1 MASRA
6 DFYLNFLQSL
16 TIRTKEATLAPF
28 QLNQA
33 QRLVWETY
41 FAPRLTAR
49 EPMRFI
55 VLKARQM
62 GISTLIQGLLTSRFI
77 WDAHVNEKT
86 IAHEADSTK
95 NIWSMAERMVEHSQ
109 FQAYIRKAGKVMDL
123 GGSTYTCATA
133 GSPHA
138 TRSMNLTC
146 LHLSEVA
153 FWKHP
158 EAWLAAMQ
166 TVPARGESW
175 IFVES
180 TANGKVEDGELFYK
194 EWRRA
199 QAGESRFTPIF
210 LPWFRLDEYCLEHY
224 AYREEVGANA
234 PDLLVLDDLDPEEQA
249 LKKTFQLSAGQLAW
263 RRLIIE
269 DNCRG
274 DVELFHQEYPS
285 TPEEAFIQSGRPLFG
300 SRDLLPYH
308 RGITDGTRYRIDV
321 DGQLVE
327 DTSGYVELWKQP
339 EVGHQYLI
347 GADTSM
353 GFEDE
358 GHSRSA
364 AEILDLDTME
374 QVGEYDCTSPT
385 YAMARHLAVLGRYYN
400 EALLA
405 PEITA
410 SGGGGGRE
418 LLVYLLKDHHYYRI
432 YRYKQVDHIKP
443 DPGRMWGWETNSK
456 TRPRMI
462 SRLVECIKEKACIIH
477 SEALLNQLQSFGESD
492 TGRVEALSGHDDLL
506 FAFGIAV
513 VVRSEEYGHMMASD
527 VSWSQVT
534 LEHVKAAGVQA
545 VRDAQSQWDL
555 EWEQRYQS
563 QSQHGD
569 QNWLAL

>member
-6 DFYLNFLQSL
+6 DFFLNFMQSL
-16 TIRTKEATLAPF
+16 TIRTKAATIAPF
-28 QLNQA
+28 RLNHA
-33 QRLVWETY
+33 QRLVWDGY
-41 FAPRLTAR
+41 FAPKINQR
-49 EPMRFI
+49 EPMRF
-55 VLKARQM
+55 VFLKARQL
-62 GISTLIQGLLTSRFI
+62 GISTLIQGLLTARFI
-77 WDAHVNEKT
+77 WDAHVNAKT
-86 IAHEADSTK
+86 IAHETDSTE
-95 NIWSMAERMVEHSQ
+95 NIWNMAKRMVEHSHFAPYARQ
-109 FQAYIRKAGKVMDL
+109 AGKVMEL
-123 GGSTYTCATA
+123 GGSTYTCSTA

-158 EAWLAAMQ
+158 DAWLAAMQ
-166 TVPARGESW
+166 TVPSQGESW

-199 QAGESRFTPIF
+199 SAQESRFTPVF
-210 LPWFRLDEYCLEHY
+210 LPWYALPDYCLGNYCYPED
-224 AYREEVGANA
+224 VGGGAT
-234 PDLLVLDDLDPEEQA
+234 DLLVLRDLDPEEQA
-249 LKKTFQLSAGQLAW
+249 LRKAFDLSAGQLAW

-285 TPEEAFIQSGRPLFG
+285 TPEEAFIQSGRPLFS
-300 SRDLLPYH
+300 SRDILPYH
-308 RGITDGTRYRIDV
+308 KHITEGERYTLGPDGGLIP
-321 DGQLVE
+321 DGN
-327 DTSGYVELWKQP
+327 GYVEIWKHP
-339 EVGHQYLI
+339 EPGHSYII

-353 GFEDE
+353 GFDDD

-364 AEILDLDTME
+364 GEILDIDTME

-385 YAMARHLAVLGRYYN
+385 YAMARHLAILGRYYH

-418 LLVYLLKDHHYYRI
+418 LLVYLLKDHHYYHI
-432 YRYKQVDHIKP
+432 YRYKHVDHIKP
-443 DPGRMWGWETNSK
+443 DPGRMWGWETNAK

-462 SRLVECIKEKACIIH
+462 SRLVETIKERACVIH
-477 SEALLNQLQSFGESD
+477 SEALLNQLTSFGESD

-513 VVRSEEYGHMMASD
+513 VVRSEELGRY
-527 VSWSQVT
+527 VSHDLEKGKVT
-534 LEHVKAAGVQA
+534 LEHVQAAGVHA
-545 VRDAQSQWDL
+545 MRDAEADWAAS
-555 EWEQRYQS
+555 WEERFQQPKGRETS
-563 QSQHGD
+563 
-569 QNWLAL
+569 WLAL